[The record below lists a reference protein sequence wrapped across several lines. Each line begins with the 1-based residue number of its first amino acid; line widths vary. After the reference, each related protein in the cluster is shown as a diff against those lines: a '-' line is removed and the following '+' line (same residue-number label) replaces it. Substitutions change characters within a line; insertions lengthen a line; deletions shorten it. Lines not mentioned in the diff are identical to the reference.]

1 MQAVFEPYFSL
12 ENVNHHST
20 GRYKFMGG
28 GIGLGLTVSRLIMEY
43 HGGGLTV
50 DSPGENRGTNVTLRF
65 PLDGTPAPE
74 A

>member
-1 MQAVFEPYFSL
+1 
-12 ENVNHHST
+12 
-20 GRYKFMGG
+20 MGG